1 MSGESLRVMI
11 LRAVSTVTVVSN
23 EGSPSIDCQPSAN
36 AWRAGGAERPEALD
50 GVPRPRRRSRSTAVP
65 RNSPAGAT
73 EGAGTG
79 GRRKGGAGRSEE
91 QTAELQSRFW

>member
-23 EGSPSIDCQPSAN
+23 AGNSSIDCQPSSN
-36 AWRAGGAERPEALD
+36 AMRALGSYRPDAFD
-50 GVPRPRRRSRSTAVP
+50 SVPRPRRRSRSTAVP
-65 RNSPAGAT
+65 RNSTAGAT

-79 GRRKGGAGRSEE
+79 GRRRVAD
-91 QTAELQSRFW
+91 